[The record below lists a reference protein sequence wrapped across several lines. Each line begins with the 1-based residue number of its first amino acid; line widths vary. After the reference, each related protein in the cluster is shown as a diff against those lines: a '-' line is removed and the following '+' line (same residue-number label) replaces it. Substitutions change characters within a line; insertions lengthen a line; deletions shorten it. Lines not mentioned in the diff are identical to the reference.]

1 VVLRR
6 EVPGYIINRL
16 QAALLREAIDLV
28 DKGIASPE
36 EVDKAFCRGIGL
48 RDPIVGPFLRMHIA
62 GNGIEDFIENFAQ
75 SYRYRWETMETWTSI
90 PSSAIE
96 SVVKGTKSMD
106 IVCKKSLGEMRAW
119 RDEMLIKILK
129 LVDNN

>member
-1 VVLRR
+1 
-6 EVPGYIINRL
+6 
-16 QAALLREAIDLV
+16 
-28 DKGIASPE
+28 
-36 EVDKAFCRGIGL
+36 
-48 RDPIVGPFLRMHIA
+48 MHIA

-96 SVVKGTKSMD
+96 AVVKGTKSMD

-119 RDEMLIKILK
+119 RDEMLTKILK
-129 LVDNN
+129 LVDKN